1 MTQGHPSAAELIEAV
16 AEFLAD
22 EVTPQLEPAAAF
34 KLRVALN
41 ALAIVARHLAL
52 GPALAEQE
60 CRALAGLLDQQADA
74 ETLNA
79 ALCAA
84 IRDRQL
90 TWRDNA
96 LLDMLMPIALGK
108 LAVDNPKYATYRA
121 LVQNT

>member
-22 EVTPQLEPAAAF
+22 EVTPQLDPATAF

-41 ALAIVARHLAL
+41 AMAIVRRQLAL

-60 CRALAGLLDQQADA
+60 CQALAGLLDRHADA
-74 ETLNA
+74 DTLNA

-84 IRDRQL
+84 IGDRQL
-90 TWRDNA
+90 TWRDGA

-108 LAVDNPKYATYRA
+108 LAVDNPKYATYRM
-121 LVQNT
+121 LTEGG